1 MTTLTDKMEG
11 LRVPEKE
18 ITRDPELGFPISQQD
33 FIAEGINQA
42 LDKCI
47 ALVKAEAAVVG
58 DWEVNFEKQF
68 ASGGFSGVMP
78 QHRDGGQILK
88 RDLKGFITTLLA
100 AKDIEKEHAIL
111 NTIHLSDK
119 LESDCN
125 NDKLGDKGMEQ
136 WKAFK
141 GFRNT
146 IRDRHLPDRPLNY
159 ERD

>member
-11 LRVPEKE
+11 LREEDVVPDESGYGAFE
-18 ITRDPELGFPISQQD
+18 SGFND
-33 FIAEGINQA
+33 C

-47 ALVKAEAAVVG
+47 ALAEAEATVVG
-58 DWEVNFEKQF
+58 DWEGEFDKLYKTLGYKDELSFEEIPPDVQLKQ
-68 ASGGFSGVMP
+68 
-78 QHRDGGQILK
+78 
-88 RDLKGFITTLLA
+88 FITTLLT
-100 AKDIEKEHAIL
+100 AKDREIEEVINQIVKV
-111 NTIHLSDK
+111 SDK

-146 IRDRHLPDRPLNY
+146 IRDRHLPDRPINS
-159 ERD
+159 ERE